1 LKLNPEQVNVICPAA
16 TSCFTSRTTILLAAS
31 PLLSVTDLVV
41 GVGTTKS
48 QLTVED
54 AALIK
59 LDGNVKVIF
68 PLAATVRADDVL
80 KEKVAD

>member
-1 LKLNPEQVNVICPAA
+1 M
-16 TSCFTSRTTILLAAS
+16 LLAAS